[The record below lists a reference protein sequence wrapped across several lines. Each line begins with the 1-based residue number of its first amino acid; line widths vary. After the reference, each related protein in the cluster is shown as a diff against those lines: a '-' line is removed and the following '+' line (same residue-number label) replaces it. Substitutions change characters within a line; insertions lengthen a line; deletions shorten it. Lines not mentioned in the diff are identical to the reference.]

1 MTEKSTVANRE
12 SKRKCWLVDVDG
24 TLALKGDRSPYD
36 MTRVLE
42 DKPNRP
48 VITVVRALA
57 NLPEAPAI
65 VIVSGRDE
73 AARADTEE
81 WLDKYDVP
89 HSALYLR
96 SPKDFRPDQVIK
108 REILNHLRELG
119 CEVEGVIDDR
129 DKVVAM
135 WRDEGLTCLQAAPG
149 NF

>member
-1 MTEKSTVANRE
+1 MKEQSTVTNRE
-12 SKRKCWLVDVDG
+12 PKRKCWLVDVDG

-42 DKPNRP
+42 DEPNQP

-81 WLDKYDVP
+81 WLEKHGVP

-108 REILNHLRELG
+108 REILNHLRDHG

-129 DKVVAM
+129 DKVVTM